1 MYMWPLHV
9 AFDYWFFH
17 VILFIYPCSHPVPS
31 QVLHIT
37 VNDEL
42 LQPFLNSKAER
53 MFESDGNNQ
62 LVNGISTGLYSNQ
75 TLLLGTM
82 FTGMMVCTVTHTIY

>member
-1 MYMWPLHV
+1 ML
-9 AFDYWFFH
+9 AFDQWFFSCH
-17 VILFIYPCSHPVPS
+17 FIVDFIYPCSHPVPS

-82 FTGMMVCTVTHTIY
+82 FTGMMVVCTVTHTIY